1 MLGILWGVEAMLIIF
16 PKAGLQHLMKAI
28 VMLLRKTAS

>member
-1 MLGILWGVEAMLIIF
+1 MLIIF